1 MADMEASWA
10 TSEATR
16 RTMRAN
22 RRRDTAPELALRR
35 ALHALGYRYRVDYP
49 PLANVRRRADIVF
62 TRQRVAVFV
71 DGCFWHCCPEHGTL
85 PKSNADYW
93 TPKLARN
100 IERDRETDT
109 ALAEAGWRV
118 MRVWEHESAQDATL
132 RIQVAL
138 SQVSQCGKRRRDR

>member
-1 MADMEASWA
+1 MVNAETSWA
-10 TSEATR
+10 ISPARR
-16 RTMRAN
+16 RTMQAN
-22 RRRDTAPELALRR
+22 RRRDTTPELALRR

-49 PLANVRRRADIVF
+49 PLPNVRRRADIVF
-62 TRQRVAVFV
+62 TRQRLAVFV

-100 IERDRETDT
+100 VKRDRETDT

-118 MRVWEHESAQDATL
+118 MRVWEHESAQDSTL
-132 RIQVAL
+132 RIQGAL
-138 SQVSQCGKRRRDR
+138 SQLS

>member
-35 ALHALGYRYRVDYP
+35 ALHSRGYRYRVDYR
-49 PLANVRRRADIVF
+49 PLPRLRRRADLVF
-62 TRQRVAVFV
+62 TKQRVAVFV
-71 DGCFWHCCPEHGTL
+71 DGCFWHCCPEHGTT

-93 TPKLARN
+93 IPKLARN
-100 IERDRETDT
+100 VERDRETD
-109 ALAEAGWRV
+109 ARLAESDWKV
-118 MRVWEHESAQDATL
+118 IRVWEHEPVEEAFE
-132 RIQVAL
+132 RIVAAL
-138 SQVSQCGKRRRDR
+138 CRYRPSLT